1 MLGYESGNI
10 TTSSGI
16 TKDASLGNL
25 NREDTSSIVL
35 ATTTITS
42 GIAINATRSKNRT
55 PGKAWRS
62 QTAGITS
69 VFVNGTEIFEATAI
83 KASATIVKT
92 ARFRCLIQGR
102 GTKASAKRARTSQ
115 PTPVYALWVQLVQF
129 RTELPTSSRLATTTL
144 RPIEP

>member
-1 MLGYESGNI
+1 M
-10 TTSSGI
+10 TSSEI
-16 TKDASLGNL
+16 TKYAIVGNL
-25 NREDTSSIVL
+25 NLEDTSSKVL

-69 VFVNGTEIFEATAI
+69 MFVNGTDIFEATEM
-83 KASATIVKT
+83 KTSATIVKT

-102 GTKASAKRARTSQ
+102 RTKDSAKRARTNQ
-115 PTPVYALWVQLVQF
+115 PTPV
-129 RTELPTSSRLATTTL
+129 
-144 RPIEP
+144 